1 MLTNRQFKIIQTF
14 IDNDDYVSSKQLSTL
29 FHVSS
34 RSVKNDI
41 TTIKQFLVTNYN
53 GIQLISVPSKGY
65 LFEYDDLDSYSKL
78 KVDFN
83 DSNLALSYE
92 DEQILR
98 SKKIILLL
106 FENKYITKWNIID
119 QLFISESTFYSDLK
133 EVEVIL
139 QKYNLKISQKKQSGY
154 FIVGSEKDKRLCLIK
169 ENIYNFDEDKIY
181 HDEVLNI
188 QNISKISETLSDIL
202 LKYQYRTSDT
212 LLENLIVHIVITL
225 ERIRRGNLI
234 DESIAIPNVE
244 NLKEYKIAKAI
255 FNSFLQPSSSIK
267 DEHLD
272 NEVIQL
278 TANLLGKS
286 EYDQDTLI
294 SKETNIFIQESL
306 EKIKNEFNV
315 DFTNDV
321 DLKISL
327 SLHLVPLLNRVRYG
341 MQQKSKMAKE
351 IKVSFPLATDVASYF
366 TLLIQQKYALKVSD
380 DEITFLSLYF
390 NYSLDSLKTEED
402 AKNILIITS
411 LRQSETILI
420 RQKFMHWFKNQI
432 ESLSFV
438 RPNEAIK
445 DLSNYDAIFTTDA
458 FEDDHYSGAVVKI
471 GLFPNDEDYVRINH
485 ALYGFTSAESVLSKL
500 DKDLVF
506 IGKAKN
512 KEDVLNKLFKLS
524 KEHFDL
530 DHKFKKSVLER
541 EDIGNTYYGS
551 KIAMPHPLSPIT
563 KETFVALA
571 LLENEIDWGEN
582 QKVQIIIMVCTEM
595 NNPKAFQFWHYISLL
610 VSNDKLIHKLLNNL
624 TYDNFISLMRTAILP
639 EFN

>member
-41 TTIKQFLVTNYN
+41 TTIKQYLVTNYN
-53 GIQLISVPSKGY
+53 GIHLISVPSKGY

-133 EVEVIL
+133 EVEAVL
-139 QKYNLKISQKKQSGY
+139 QTYNLKISQKKQSGY
-154 FIVGSEKDKRLCLIK
+154 FIIGSEKDKRLCLIK

-234 DESIAIPNVE
+234 DELISIPNVE

-255 FNSFLQPSSSIK
+255 FNSFLQPSSSIN
-267 DEHLD
+267 DEHLK

-294 SKETNIFIQESL
+294 SKETNTFIQESL

-366 TLLIQQKYALKVSD
+366 TLLIQQKYALKVLD

-458 FEDDHYSGAVVKI
+458 FEDDRYSGAVVKI

-530 DHKFKKSVLER
+530 DYKFKKSVLER

-610 VSNDKLIHKLLNNL
+610 VSNDKLIHKLLSNL
-624 TYDNFISLMRTAILP
+624 TYDNFMNLMRTAILP

>member
-154 FIVGSEKDKRLCLIK
+154 FIIGSEKDKRLCLIK

-234 DESIAIPNVE
+234 DELISIPNVE

-255 FNSFLQPSSSIK
+255 FNSFLQPTLSIN
-267 DEHLD
+267 DEHLK

-294 SKETNIFIQESL
+294 SKETNTFIQESL

-458 FEDDHYSGAVVKI
+458 FEDDRYSGAVVKI